1 MIRVWGRQS
10 SVNVQKV
17 LWTCEEIGLR
27 FERIDA
33 GGSFSNLQTESF
45 RALNPNGRIPVL
57 EDDGFVL
64 WESNAIVRYLAATY
78 GAGQLC
84 PLDSRARADA
94 ERWMD
99 WQLTDILPSMRTL
112 FFQLIRAREDEQDP
126 AALAASI
133 RAAEAAWRLLDGQL
147 EGRRF
152 LAGDDVSI
160 ADIPLGTFV
169 HRWMAL
175 PIDRPVLP
183 SLTAWFERLA
193 ARPPYARTVMRP
205 LE

>member
-1 MIRVWGRQS
+1 MIRIWGRQS

-17 LWTCEEIGLR
+17 LWTCDELGLP

-33 GGSFSNLQTESF
+33 GGRFSDLQTASF

-57 EDDGFVL
+57 EDSGFVL
-64 WESNAIVRYLAATY
+64 WESNAIVRYVAATY
-78 GAGQLC
+78 GTGRLC
-84 PLDSRARADA
+84 PPDSRARADA

-99 WQLTDILPSMRTL
+99 WQLTDILPGMRVL
-112 FFQLIRAREDEQDP
+112 FFQLVRAREEEKDP
-126 AALAASI
+126 AAVDRAIVAA
-133 RAAEAAWRLLDGQL
+133 AAAWRLLDAHL

-152 LAGDDVSI
+152 VTGDDLSI

-175 PIDRPVLP
+175 PIDRPALP
-183 SLTAWFERLA
+183 ALTAWYERLCGRPHYA
-193 ARPPYARTVMRP
+193 AHVMRP